1 MAYTRNE
8 KETLEIDYALDK
20 LWAAIPSVLKKL
32 DWILQEKD
40 DINHKATIKTKSGFM
55 SYSTIIAIEAKT
67 VAENKTHMTITAETP
82 VTTITSMVDI
92 GRTRDRIEH
101 FIIELAN
108 KMEAPTKQTRNKPP
122 KK

>member
-1 MAYTRNE
+1 MAYTRDE

-32 DWILQEKD
+32 EWMLQEKD
-40 DINHKATIKTKSGFM
+40 DAVHKAKIKTKSGFM
-55 SYSTIIAIEAKT
+55 SYSTIINIEAKA
-67 VAENKTHMTITAETP
+67 VAENKTHMTLTAETP